1 MDVHIFNHKVGSALD
16 GIDSIGVLRIDN
28 QKTRRFRRLFSY
40 NDDWVTVKDVKIP
53 NVVTKNIDTIILE
66 NKLPRRMKQ
75 LQKQFPKTVILYDY
89 VVSFGEHS
97 MEIGPQSTFG
107 KSLNQ
112 YRRRQQKPKDNSVD
126 AEKLM
131 ENLPPRQPMPQLLEE
146 KRK

>member
-1 MDVHIFNHKVGSALD
+1 MD

-40 NDDWVTVKDVKIP
+40 NDEWVTVKDVKIP
-53 NVVTKNIDTIILE
+53 NDVTKNIDTIILE
-66 NKLPRRMKQ
+66 NKLPRRMKH

-89 VVSFGEHS
+89 VVSFGAHS
-97 MEIGPQSTFG
+97 MELGPQSTFTFG
-107 KSLNQ
+107 KSLYP
-112 YRRRQQKPKDNSVD
+112 YRRHQQKPKDNSVD

-131 ENLPPRQPMPQLLEE
+131 ENLPPSQPMPQLLDE